1 MPEAA
6 MPNAPET
13 FTIRPTLKPAA
24 ITLVFALACIGLA
37 YWAYF
42 TFVPEYPGWTPV
54 LSFVTLAPAVL
65 AWIDSKRISL
75 SFDGEE
81 LRLQSGLFA
90 RQTKSLDIRLV
101 RGARAERTLVQRLW
115 NVGTLIVDADLA
127 DGRLEIRDVN
137 APARYARK
145 IEAAAQAA
153 RKQESRN
160 E

>member
-6 MPNAPET
+6 LPNAPET

-24 ITLVFALACIGLA
+24 ITLAFALACIGLA

-101 RGARAERTLVQRLW
+101 RARARRTDSGATAMERGHAHR
-115 NVGTLIVDADLA
+115 
-127 DGRLEIRDVN
+127 GRGLGRRTAGDPRRER
-137 APARYARK
+137 ARALRQK
-145 IEAAAQAA
+145 NRSGRASGPETG
-153 RKQESRN
+153 KSK
-160 E
+160 